1 MFEKTGHRDRI
12 SFGSV
17 ITRVTLLRVQDSDES
32 RRRKTTFRLPEKEK
46 GKVASLLARIKN
58 GLQLTL
64 EGAKVT
70 EEKND
75 KIGEK
80 PKAGRKRKIEPN
92 KKRKKAT
99 GKTKKVDSKAKKSKM
114 SKTSKAAVSVVDKTN
129 PNWRLKPNPAIPV
142 WEKDPLFETKEKV
155 PFVSSLAQSKL
166 AIRAV
171 LVSDMKLLEHVV
183 KDHSKVHD
191 PNIKRS
197 LGNNMSALSYALKM
211 ENLEAVRILLKT
223 KLTKAR
229 VGLPSCSLTTSDTG
243 TYNYRSLGIRNVR
256 RLNMSRGGKE
266 GNNAFTRD
274 QNVELSD
281 EVEKASEV
289 LRWNVSRKFL
299 EDLKTKLKL
308 NWRLEASIVEAVR

>member
-1 MFEKTGHRDRI
+1 MFEKTGHRDKI

-17 ITRVTLLRVQDSDES
+17 ITRVTLLRVQGSDDS

-46 GKVASLLARIKN
+46 TKVDSLLARIRN

-64 EGAKVT
+64 EGARVT
-70 EEKND
+70 EEKNE

-80 PKAGRKRKIEPN
+80 SRGGRKRKIEPN
-92 KKRKKAT
+92 NKRKKAT
-99 GKTKKVDSKAKKSKM
+99 KKTKKVDSKAKKSKM
-114 SKTSKAAVSVVDKTN
+114 SKTSKAAVVDKTN
-129 PNWRLKPNPAIPV
+129 PNWRLKPNPAITV

-171 LVSDMKLLEHVV
+171 LVSDMKLLEQVV

-223 KLTKAR
+223 KLSKAR

-281 EVEKASEV
+281 DVEKASEV

-308 NWRLEASIVEAVR
+308 NWRLGASIVEAVR

>member
-1 MFEKTGHRDRI
+1 MFEKTGHRDKI

-17 ITRVTLLRVQDSDES
+17 VARVTLLRVQGSEHG
-32 RRRKTTFRLPEKEK
+32 RGRKTTLRLPEKEK
-46 GKVASLLARIKN
+46 KKIDSLLAGIKN

-64 EGAKVT
+64 EGAKIV
-70 EEKND
+70 EEKNEN
-75 KIGEK
+75 IGETS
-80 PKAGRKRKIEPN
+80 KAGRKRKHEPN
-92 KKRKKAT
+92 KKGKNAAKKE
-99 GKTKKVDSKAKKSKM
+99 KKVVSKAKKSKIV
-114 SKTSKAAVSVVDKTN
+114 KTSKAAVVDKTN
-129 PNWRLKPNPAIPV
+129 PNWRLKPNPAITV

-171 LVSDMKLLEHVV
+171 LVSDMRLLEQVV

-197 LGNNMSALSYALKM
+197 LGNNMSALSYALKS

-223 KLTKAR
+223 KVSKPR

-243 TYNYRSLGIRNVR
+243 TYNYRSLGIKNIR

-274 QNVELSD
+274 QHVKLSD
-281 EVEKASEV
+281 DLEKASEV
-289 LRWNVSRKFL
+289 LRWNVSRRFL

>member
-1 MFEKTGHRDRI
+1 MFEKTGHWDRI
-12 SFGSV
+12 SFSSV
-17 ITRVTLLRVQDSDES
+17 LTGVTLLRVQYSEDS
-32 RRRKTTFRLPEKEK
+32 RGRKTTLRLPEKEK
-46 GKVASLLARIKN
+46 KKIDSLLARIRN

-64 EGAKVT
+64 EGARVK
-70 EEKND
+70 EEKKEKN
-75 KIGEK
+75 GEK
-80 PKAGRKRKIEPN
+80 TKVGRKRKIEPN
-92 KKRKKAT
+92 KKEKE
-99 GKTKKVDSKAKKSKM
+99 TKKKTRKVVSNAKKSKIT
-114 SKTSKAAVSVVDKTN
+114 KTLVDKTN
-129 PNWRLKPNPAIPV
+129 PNWRLKPNPAISV

-171 LVSDMKLLEHVV
+171 LVSDLKLLEEVV
-183 KDHSKVHD
+183 KDERKVHD

-197 LGNNMSALSYALKM
+197 LGNNMSALGYALRR

-223 KLTKAR
+223 KTKKPR

-274 QNVELSD
+274 QHGELSD
-281 EVEKASEV
+281 GNEKASEV

-308 NWRLEASIVEAVR
+308 NWNVEANIVEAVR